1 VRILLYGGTGFLG
14 TNLASYLSNKD
25 GNEIVIVT
33 RSVPR
38 LPSANVAYIDWEFF
52 QKESEQILRVTDVFF
67 YLIGRA
73 APRQTSN
80 SSISVC
86 DTEVA
91 DLEFLFSRIAKTKLK
106 FVYLSS
112 GGSVYGESKGF
123 AFSELDELCPITEY
137 GRVKKAGE
145 DTVIRCA
152 TEVDIPYLLLRP
164 SNIYGRNQSPK
175 KHQGVISIFADKI
188 INSQAI
194 DIYGA
199 GNSKKDYLYIDDFL
213 SAVDGLLGSQVS
225 GIYNIGSGFE
235 ASVNELVC
243 ILERELNVQA
253 IKNHVGL
260 DAPDVMCLSLDC
272 KKLSHMTRFSA
283 SFNLEDGI
291 REYLKIFH
299 NDHNTDLKCS

>member
-1 VRILLYGGTGFLG
+1 MRILLYGGTGFLG
-14 TNLASYLSNKD
+14 TNLASYFSNKD
-25 GNEIVIVT
+25 GNEVVIVS

-38 LPSANVAYIDWEFF
+38 LLAANVTYIDWESF
-52 QKESEQILRVTDVFF
+52 QRKSEQILRATDVFF

-73 APRQTSN
+73 APRQISD
-80 SSISVC
+80 SDISVS
-86 DTEVA
+86 DGEVA
-91 DLEFLFSRIAKTKLK
+91 DLEFLFSRIANAKLK

-145 DTVIRCA
+145 DIVIRRA
-152 TEVDIPYLLLRP
+152 EELNLPYLLLRP
-164 SNIYGRNQSPK
+164 TNIYGRNQSPK

-188 INSQAI
+188 RNSRAI
-194 DIYGA
+194 DIFGD

-213 SAVDGLLGSQVS
+213 SAVDELLGSKVS

-243 ILERELNVQA
+243 ILERGLNMQA
-253 IKNHVGL
+253 NTNHVGL
-260 DAPDVMCLSLDC
+260 EAPDVMCLSLDC
-272 KKLSHMTRFSA
+272 KKLRQMTRFSA

-291 REYLKIFH
+291 RDYLKDI
-299 NDHNTDLKCS
+299 S

>member
-1 VRILLYGGTGFLG
+1 MRILLYGGTGFLG
-14 TNLASYLSNKD
+14 TNLASHFSNND
-25 GNEIVIVT
+25 GNEVVIVS

-38 LPSANVAYIDWEFF
+38 LPSANVTYIDWELF
-52 QKESEQILRVTDVFF
+52 QKKAEQILLVTDVFF

-73 APRQTSN
+73 APRQISN

-91 DLEFLFSRIAKTKLK
+91 DLEFLFSRIAKANPK

-112 GGSVYGESKGF
+112 GGAVYGESKGI

-145 DTVIRCA
+145 EIVIRRA
-152 TEVDIPYLLLRP
+152 AEVNIPYLVLRP

-194 DIYGA
+194 DIFGD
-199 GNSKKDYLYIDDFL
+199 GKRKKDYLYIDDFL
-213 SAVDGLLGSQVS
+213 SAVDGLLGSKVS
-225 GIYNIGSGFE
+225 GIYNLGSGFE

-253 IKNHVGL
+253 TKNHVGL
-260 DAPDVMCLSLDC
+260 GAPDVTRLSLDC
-272 KKLSHMTRFSA
+272 KKLSHTTRFSA

-291 REYLKIFH
+291 REYLKDI
-299 NDHNTDLKCS
+299 S

>member
-1 VRILLYGGTGFLG
+1 MRILLYGGTGFLG

-25 GNEIVIVT
+25 GNEVVIVT

-38 LPSANVAYIDWEFF
+38 VPSTNATYIDWELF
-52 QKESEQILRVTDVFF
+52 QKESEEILRVTDVFF

-73 APRQTSN
+73 APRQISN

-91 DLEFLFSRIAKTKLK
+91 DLEFLFSRIAKAKLK

-112 GGSVYGESKGF
+112 GGSVYGESKGI

-145 DTVIRCA
+145 DIVIRRA
-152 TEVDIPYLLLRP
+152 KEVDIPYLLLRP

-175 KHQGVISIFADKI
+175 KHQGVISIFADKM

-194 DIYGA
+194 DIFGD

-213 SAVDGLLGSQVS
+213 SAVDGLLGSKVS

-235 ASVNELVC
+235 VSVNELVC
-243 ILERELNVQA
+243 ILERELNVRA
-253 IKNHVGL
+253 NKIHIGL
-260 DAPDVMCLSLDC
+260 DAPDVTCLSLDC
-272 KKLSHMTRFSA
+272 KKLSHVTRFSA

-291 REYLKIFH
+291 RDYLKNI
-299 NDHNTDLKCS
+299 S